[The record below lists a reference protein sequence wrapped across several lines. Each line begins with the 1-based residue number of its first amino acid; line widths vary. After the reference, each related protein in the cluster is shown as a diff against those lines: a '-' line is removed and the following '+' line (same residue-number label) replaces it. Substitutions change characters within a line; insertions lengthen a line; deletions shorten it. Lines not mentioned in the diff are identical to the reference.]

1 MSVAFAVVMPFLML
15 ALLFFLADVES
26 RHLTQRTR
34 VNERPSPVDATSE
47 GQSPAAA

>member
-1 MSVAFAVVMPFLML
+1 MSVAFAVLMPFLML

-34 VNERPSPVDATSE
+34 VNERPSPAETTTE
-47 GQSPAAA
+47 GQAPATA

>member
-15 ALLFFLADVES
+15 ALVFFLADIES

-34 VNERPSPVDATSE
+34 AAERPTADSAE
-47 GQSPAAA
+47 GQAPATA

>member
-15 ALLFFLADVES
+15 FLVFFLADIES

-34 VNERPSPVDATSE
+34 VNELATNDSVGE
-47 GQSPAAA
+47 GQTPATA

>member
-15 ALLFFLADVES
+15 ALVFFLADIES

-34 VNERPSPVDATSE
+34 IADRPATDSAE
-47 GQSPAAA
+47 GQAPATA

>member
-15 ALLFFLADVES
+15 ALVFFLADIES

-34 VNERPSPVDATSE
+34 VNERPSAESAAE
-47 GQSPAAA
+47 GQAPATA